1 MPHLRLSWRP
11 SAALLTAAALL
22 LAGCAD
28 DNADRQGGGE
38 RPPPEVGVVALQAHP
53 QERTTTL
60 PGRTA
65 AYRIADV
72 RPQVSGTLEERRF
85 QQGARVSAGDPLYQI
100 DPAPYQ
106 AEVERAR
113 AQLAEARATVDTAR
127 KDVERFKE
135 LVASNGASE
144 RELDDARDRLEQN
157 KAQVRS
163 ARASLTAAQIE
174 LGYTTVE
181 APIPGRISQTHVTE
195 GSLVA
200 AHQERALAQ
209 ITQLDPI
216 YVDIQRPAEQARR
229 LQRALAEGK
238 LERSGAEGGARVELL
253 LDGGETYEHPGEL
266 AFSGVNVAPDT
277 GSITLRAVFPNPDH
291 TLKPGM
297 FVRARLTEGTDPD
310 ALLVPQ
316 QGIRHNRRG
325 QATALVVNDDNQVE
339 QRRVEVSRAQGTFWI
354 VEGGLSSGDRV
365 IVSGLQ
371 QAQPGSPVRPV
382 EADIPNKP
390 DRAE

>member
-1 MPHLRLSWRP
+1 MPHLHLSWRP
-11 SAALLTAAALL
+11 SAAFLALAALL
-22 LAGCAD
+22 VAGCAD
-28 DNADRQGGGE
+28 DNADREGGGE

-65 AYRIADV
+65 AYRVAEV
-72 RPQVSGTLEERRF
+72 RPQVSGTLKERRF
-85 QQGARVSAGDPLYQI
+85 EQGARVSAGESLYQI
-100 DPAPYQ
+100 DPAPYR

-113 AQLAEARATVDTAR
+113 AQLAEAKATVDTAR

-135 LVASNGASE
+135 LVASDGASE

-157 KAQVRS
+157 KARVRS
-163 ARASLTAAQIE
+163 ARASLTAARIE
-174 LGYTTVE
+174 LGYTAVE
-181 APIPGRISQTHVTE
+181 APIPGRISQTYVTE
-195 GSLVA
+195 GSLVT

-216 YVDIQRPAEQARR
+216 YVDLQRPAEQARR
-229 LQRALAEGK
+229 LQRALAEGE

-253 LDGGETYEHPGEL
+253 LGGGETYEHPGEL

-291 TLKPGM
+291 ELRPGM
-297 FVRARLTEGTDPD
+297 FVQARLTEGTDPD

-316 QGIRHNRRG
+316 QGIHHNRRG
-325 QATALVVNDDNQVE
+325 QATALVVNDDNRVE
-339 QRRVEVSRAQGTFWI
+339 QRRVEVSRALETFWI
-354 VEGGLSSGDRV
+354 VEGGLSDGDRV

-371 QAQPGSPVRPV
+371 QAQPGARVRPV